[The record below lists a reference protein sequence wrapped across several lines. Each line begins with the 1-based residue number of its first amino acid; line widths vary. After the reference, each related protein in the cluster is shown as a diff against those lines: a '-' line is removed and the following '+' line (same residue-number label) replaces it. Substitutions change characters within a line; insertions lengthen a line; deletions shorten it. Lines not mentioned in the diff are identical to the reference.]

1 METQLTIAA
10 QCQCAFE
17 VTQSPSTFRK
27 LSRSKIV
34 TNDKR
39 FPVNE
44 QGCRIISIEHL
55 LALIYNSLFWLFHL
69 ISLRLF

>member
-1 METQLTIAA
+1 METQLAIAA

-27 LSRSKIV
+27 LSRSTIA

-44 QGCRIISIEHL
+44 VG
-55 LALIYNSLFWLFHL
+55 F
-69 ISLRLF
+69 

>member
-10 QCQCAFE
+10 ECQCAFE
-17 VTQSPSTFRK
+17 MTQSPNTFPK
-27 LSRSKIV
+27 LSRSRIA

-44 QGCRIISIEHL
+44 EGC
-55 LALIYNSLFWLFHL
+55 
-69 ISLRLF
+69 